1 MNSNIVPKPLDY
13 VKYLTKVR
21 RQCKQ
26 EDDRMRI
33 DIIVDG
39 ITDQTILS
47 LNDVLIGCQDRL
59 LYLNKVRPQLRDTD
73 RSKIHTDS
81 YGWSLRDSM
90 RGLRFLS
97 QFVERWKW
105 TSLNI
110 DERCL
115 QWDSEFVYSLW
126 DIWRINSTRNRIH
139 FDNIGSLML
148 WSSYFILGKVEN
160 NLLMVLN
167 LREWNGLGTIEKWF
181 SSLCYPLESK
191 HMAGNIQKMKR
202 LKWSPLQIE

>member
-81 YGWSLRDSM
+81 YG
-90 RGLRFLS
+90 
-97 QFVERWKW
+97 
-105 TSLNI
+105 
-110 DERCL
+110 
-115 QWDSEFVYSLW
+115 
-126 DIWRINSTRNRIH
+126 
-139 FDNIGSLML
+139 
-148 WSSYFILGKVEN
+148 
-160 NLLMVLN
+160 
-167 LREWNGLGTIEKWF
+167 
-181 SSLCYPLESK
+181 
-191 HMAGNIQKMKR
+191 
-202 LKWSPLQIE
+202 